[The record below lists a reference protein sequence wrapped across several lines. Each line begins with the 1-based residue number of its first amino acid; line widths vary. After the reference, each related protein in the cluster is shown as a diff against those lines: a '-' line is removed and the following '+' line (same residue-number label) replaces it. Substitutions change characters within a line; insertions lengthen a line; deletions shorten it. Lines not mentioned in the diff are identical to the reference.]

1 MFNIRTCWSYQQLD
15 FDMVAW
21 TPLWKH
27 DRAQLDKTKETD
39 VKAAV
44 FMQAEWR
51 SVKSEVSCAGLPLP
65 WVSSHSEVVR
75 CPSET
80 TDPQSTH
87 THCLWE
93 YRSSSTTLDEPHSG
107 QLLGI
112 PAWEAYQLLATSSSG
127 CVHCC
132 VCDSISFSFVMCDCL
147 LISKWQ
153 TFNHM
158 HYYGTNER
166 ESHCSASVKIDCV
179 HYWNSWA
186 SYWWRLIL
194 KWSAEYYYDRQL
206 KYVVSIPHKRLNAAA
221 HHFLRQM
228 YVTFV
233 FNTAALPDD
242 VNSPGGNEAVSNRSI
257 TIGSYMGK

>member
-1 MFNIRTCWSYQQLD
+1 
-15 FDMVAW
+15 
-21 TPLWKH
+21 
-27 DRAQLDKTKETD
+27 
-39 VKAAV
+39 
-44 FMQAEWR
+44 MQAEWR

-112 PAWEAYQLLATSSSG
+112 TLPAWEAYQLLATSSSG

-166 ESHCSASVKIDCV
+166 ESHCSASVNIDCV
-179 HYWNSWA
+179 ALHYWNSCA

-206 KYVVSIPHKRLNAAA
+206 KCVVSIPHKRLNAAA
-221 HHFLRQM
+221 HHFLRQV

-257 TIGSYMGK
+257 TISSYMGK